1 MVNEDLVRMTK
12 SLLSTMNYTP
22 GQYEGMNELE
32 KNRLLHMFTTLNN
45 KVKLE
50 DVYSSETSRAMERL
64 KEKRNK
70 RNK

>member
-22 GQYEGMNELE
+22 GQYDSMNNLE
-32 KNRLLHMFTTLNN
+32 KSRLLHMYETLNP

-50 DVYSSETSRAMERL
+50 DVYSNETARALERL
-64 KEKRNK
+64 KEKRRKN
-70 RNK
+70 